1 MDPSVSLEMS
11 TSTRE
16 NVFSRSSTQRNAED
30 DEESLKWAALQKL
43 PTYDRMR
50 TAIMKNIGADGRI
63 LQEEI
68 DVRHLSYEDRQQI
81 ISKLLK
87 VTEEDNERFLLKFRE
102 RIDRV
107 GIVLPKIEVR
117 FEHVNVEAD
126 VYVGS
131 RALPTLPNFSL
142 TLIEVHSHPIP
153 SHPPPWFPIHPHS
166 PKIHFT
172 NPYISTFLCRIC

>member
-1 MDPSVSLEMS
+1 MDPSGSLEMS
-11 TSTRE
+11 ASGRE

-50 TAIMKNIGADGRI
+50 TAIMKNIGVDGRLI
-63 LQEEI
+63 SQEEI
-68 DVRHLSYEDRQQI
+68 DVRNLSYEDRQQI
-81 ISKLLK
+81 ITKLLR
-87 VTEEDNERFLLKFRE
+87 VTEQDNERFLLKFRE

-117 FEHVNVEAD
+117 FKHINVEAD
-126 VYVGS
+126 VYVGD

-142 TLIEVHSHPIP
+142 SLIETLLSKLRLSP
-153 SHPPPWFPIHPHS
+153 S
-166 PKIHFT
+166 KKKRFT
-172 NPYISTFLCRIC
+172 ILHDVSGILKPQRY